1 MKFAL
6 VIEDLGYV
14 VGLAWKTKR
23 RAGCFS
29 ARLPFPI
36 TLSSWKY
43 LLK

>member
-1 MKFAL
+1 MRFAL

-14 VGLAWKTKR
+14 VGFAWKTKH